1 MVNLTQIM
9 GLDEAG
15 KGPVLGNL
23 FIGAILCTPD
33 QIDILKQ
40 NGVTDSKQISP
51 SKRKELYNNIIKQN
65 CIKYFVKEITI
76 ETIDK
81 NLKKRGEKSLND
93 LEMEAMSDLIA
104 EFRPDEVYIDAF
116 LSNEEKFKQE
126 LIEKLSTKMDPT
138 KIPNI
143 IAKNKADSLFTIVGA
158 ASILAKVERDALI
171 DSYRPQFLEYGDIG
185 SGYSSDET
193 TIKFLKNYIIKNKHP
208 PSIARKSWATTE
220 NLVRDLVQ
228 QTKLTDFFGKK

>member
-1 MVNLTQIM
+1 MATLTQIM

-23 FIGAILCTPD
+23 FIGGILCTQD
-33 QIDILKQ
+33 QINFLKQ

-51 SKRKELYNNIIKQN
+51 LKRKQLYPLIKQN
-65 CIKYFVKEITI
+65 CIKYYVKEITI

-81 NLKKRGEKSLND
+81 NLKKHGEKSLND
-93 LEMEAMSDLIA
+93 LEIEAMRDLIVD
-104 EFRPDEVYIDAF
+104 FKPDEVYIDAF
-116 LSNEEKFKQE
+116 LANEDKFKQE
-126 LIEKLSTKMDPT
+126 LIELLKIKMGAAD
-138 KIPNI
+138 IPKI
-143 IAKNKADSLFTIVGA
+143 IAKNKADSLYTIVGA

-171 DSYRPQFLEYGDIG
+171 DSYRPQFAEYGNIG

-193 TIKFLKNYIIKNKHP
+193 TIEFLKKYIIKNKQP
-208 PSIARKSWATTE
+208 PPIARKSWATTE
-220 NLVRDLVQ
+220 NLVRELVQ